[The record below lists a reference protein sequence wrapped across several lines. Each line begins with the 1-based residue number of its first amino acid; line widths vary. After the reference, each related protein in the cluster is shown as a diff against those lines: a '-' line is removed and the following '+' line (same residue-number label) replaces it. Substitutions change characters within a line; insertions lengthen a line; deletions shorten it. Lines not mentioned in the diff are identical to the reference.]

1 MRLISFVA
9 ISFLAITVSAYP
21 GLGTPSQSTTTE
33 DIQSPPSIA
42 PQGEQ
47 QFDQDGVQAER
58 ARLTAAYE
66 KEDESFSSMNSRL
79 EINRQEITDLTAK
92 ANLIAIRFR
101 ETDLDD
107 DDRRTL
113 KKEYYGYKANLD
125 VLIAEYNEQ
134 SLEFVKI
141 GTACD
146 FAWAALN
153 LLLENQGLIV
163 DYNAKDGVKTGP
175 SPNSLYDLDFLRK
188 QTDHFPKRIKN
199 LHDKLKEI
207 KANEAPPSDEL
218 KTQTNELENKIRRL
232 GVQHEIA
239 KEILQ
244 KHEPSQT
251 MGARIRGFFNSC
263 LPNGK

>member
-1 MRLISFVA
+1 MFGALLSASPLKNSTSSAPPLSKRQLPESHPTTPLLFTQTDNMRLISFVA

-66 KEDESFSSMNSRL
+66 KEDESFSPMNSRL

-113 KKEYYGYKANLD
+113 RKS
-125 VLIAEYNEQ
+125 IMMTRR
-134 SLEFVKI
+134 SLMF
-141 GTACD
+141 
-146 FAWAALN
+146 
-153 LLLENQGLIV
+153 
-163 DYNAKDGVKTGP
+163 
-175 SPNSLYDLDFLRK
+175 
-188 QTDHFPKRIKN
+188 
-199 LHDKLKEI
+199 
-207 KANEAPPSDEL
+207 
-218 KTQTNELENKIRRL
+218 
-232 GVQHEIA
+232 
-239 KEILQ
+239 
-244 KHEPSQT
+244 
-251 MGARIRGFFNSC
+251 
-263 LPNGK
+263 

>member
-9 ISFLAITVSAYP
+9 LSFLAITVSAYP

-66 KEDESFSSMNSRL
+66 KEDESFSPVNSRFK
-79 EINRQEITDLTAK
+79 ISMQQITDLK
-92 ANLIAIRFR
+92 DKMNSIATRLK
-101 ETDLDD
+101 ETDLANDKLE
-107 DDRRTL
+107 L
-113 KKEYYGYKANLD
+113 KKEHRDVKAKLD

-134 SLEFVKI
+134 LSEFIKI

-163 DYNAKDGVKTGP
+163 DYNDTHDVKTGP
-175 SPNSLYDLDFLRK
+175 SPDSFYHIGFLKK
-188 QTDHFPKRIKN
+188 QTDHFPKRIEN
-199 LHDKLKEI
+199 LFAKLKEI
-207 KANEAPPSDEL
+207 KANEAPPSDDL
-218 KTQTNELENKIRRL
+218 KARTNELEDRIRRL

-239 KEILQ
+239 KDILQ
-244 KHEPSQT
+244 KHEQSRSV
-251 MGARIRGFFNSC
+251 GARIRGFFNSC